1 MPLSLSLPKNL
12 AIRTFG
18 ELLKVFS
25 TKINLLYLLYST
37 ARSFCVLHIIKKNYL
52 LKTFLRTLILIT
64 RASLFCNSHMFKMVI
79 TSLDSSN
86 ASGRDCILV
95 VVLKKL
101 WAWTFLLTSWT
112 LQLNKSVWRSLV
124 FQIVGRF
131 QRWSL
136 YLKMFWKSLKITALL
151 VFFLWL
157 VFAKLVNNTIV
168 DHLEKYE
175 LFSDIQYGFRSS
187 WSTTDLLTIVSDRVL
202 GLLGGLGL
210 LEL

>member
-12 AIRTFG
+12 ALRTFG

-86 ASGRDCILV
+86 ASCRDCILV

-101 WAWTFLLTSWT
+101 WAWTFLLNSWT
-112 LQLNKSVWRSLV
+112 RQLNKSLWRSLV

-136 YLKMFWKSLKITALL
+136 YLKMFWKSLKTTALL
-151 VFFLWL
+151 VFFLWM
-157 VFAKLVNNTIV
+157 VFAKLVNNEIV

-187 WSTTDLLTIVSDRVL
+187 LDQLQIFWQLYMI
-202 GLLGGLGL
+202 
-210 LEL
+210 EF